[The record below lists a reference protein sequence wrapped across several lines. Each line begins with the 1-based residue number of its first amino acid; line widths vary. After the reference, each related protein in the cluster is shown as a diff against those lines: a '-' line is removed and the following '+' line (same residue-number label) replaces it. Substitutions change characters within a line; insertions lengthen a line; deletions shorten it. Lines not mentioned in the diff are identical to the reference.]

1 MPRTVFLVLLL
12 LVPAW
17 GQHDG
22 DPPPFPPPGQLIDIG
37 GWHLHLNCTESSR
50 ASQSTVVLES
60 GIGDFSVEWSLVQRG
75 VSKLAR
81 VCSYDRA
88 GDGWSEMGP
97 HPRTFH
103 QIAYELHTLLDKA
116 GVKPPFVL
124 VGHSYG
130 GGLVRQ
136 YQSIYPSEVAGI
148 VLVEGG
154 VDNPRR
160 ILPNGKLGFALDLAT
175 GKPIP
180 PHSEVWPA
188 TQE

>member
-1 MPRTVFLVLLL
+1 MRRAVFLILLL

-22 DPPPFPPPGQLIDIG
+22 DPPPFSPPGQLIDIG
-37 GWHLHLNCTESSR
+37 GWHLHLNCTGSSR
-50 ASQSTVVLES
+50 ASQPTVVLES
-60 GIGDFSVEWSLVQRG
+60 GIGDFSVEWSLVQPG
-75 VSKLAR
+75 VAKFAR

-116 GVKPPFVL
+116 SVKPPLIL

-154 VDNPRR
+154 IDNPRR
-160 ILPNGKLGFALDLAT
+160 LMPNG
-175 GKPIP
+175 
-180 PHSEVWPA
+180 
-188 TQE
+188 